1 MEITIE
7 YFTMTKLQELY
18 ETREKL
24 QSLGIV
30 PNVDLEKQLA
40 TLEEEFI
47 KNEIVPQ
54 IEETVE
60 PVLKQ
65 VKRELV
71 FVLEYYPEEGLHVQL
86 SRKRSVVDELPQK
99 IGKMKPCTYVKET
112 NTHKSELEA
121 RGQRI
126 KEDIFLQD
134 KKLDWSLL
142 TNGVTLVNQCYDI
155 ILKQLDWDI
164 KVGEIKDVKIY
175 IGKECFDARF
185 HFQNYDNRLNDI
197 MQIRYSPGLPIATKL
212 QHIFN
217 DIYQKL
223 ERERL
228 NKERGLKTEKN
239 EIDRYIHIY
248 ATTTPYVFRF
258 VVV

>member
-1 MEITIE
+1 
-7 YFTMTKLQELY
+7 MTKLQELY

-24 QSLGIV
+24 QSLGIE
-30 PNVDLEKQLA
+30 PNADLERQLA
-40 TLEEEFI
+40 ALEEDFI
-47 KNEIVPQ
+47 KTEIVPKM
-54 IEETVE
+54 EETVE

-71 FVLEYYPEEGLHVQL
+71 FVLEYHPEEGVHVQL
-86 SRKRSVVDELPQK
+86 SRKRSVVDESPQK
-99 IGKMKPCTYVKET
+99 IGKVKTCTYAKET
-112 NTHKSELEA
+112 NTHKSELEP

-155 ILKQLDWDI
+155 ILKQLGWDI
-164 KVGEIKDVKIY
+164 KVGEIKDVKIH
-175 IGKECFDARF
+175 IGKESFDARF
-185 HFQNYDNRLNDI
+185 HFQNYDNRVNDI

-212 QHIFN
+212 QHIFHEL
-217 DIYQKL
+217 YQKL

-228 NKERGLKTEKN
+228 NKEKGLKTEKI